1 MNLGVSFT
9 DIMEISESL
18 NDSID
23 PLELLNLSKL
33 SCAMVSDS
41 DSEKEKENGTEKY
54 LILFIG
60 GV

>member
-41 DSEKEKENGTEKY
+41 YSEKENGTEKY